1 MTSGG
6 STQYYTR
13 ENGGNVISLRSYDTA
28 TGLTKF
34 GARYYNPDL
43 GRFTQRDPSGED
55 LPYAYAGCDPVNHTD
70 WTGLYSWDDFYA
82 DVGLVASVRE
92 SAALSAAPS
101 AVLSGRPQ
109 GEWGQ
114 FRELRL
120 GVPCSG

>member
-13 ENGGNVISLRSYDTA
+13 ENGGNVISLRSGGTRYYYLVDGLGSVVGQVNTTATKVNSYSYDPYGKQLSATETIANPWRYASGYYDTA

-55 LPYAYAGCDPVNHTD
+55 LPYA
-70 WTGLYSWDDFYA
+70 
-82 DVGLVASVRE
+82 
-92 SAALSAAPS
+92 
-101 AVLSGRPQ
+101 
-109 GEWGQ
+109 
-114 FRELRL
+114 
-120 GVPCSG
+120 